1 MYTVAFFD
9 IGNTL
14 GVVTPSPLH
23 LKPFPLT
30 ESLLQSFGTG
40 LGLRLGIITN
50 AGEFNTA
57 QISNMLDAA
66 DLLRFFELALVV
78 TSAEIGAEKPKAKIY
93 NCAAARAGVSIG
105 QCLYIGDA
113 PTEVDGAQSA
123 GMGGL
128 LSCLQQTNS
137 LGTSPRASR
146 MNR

>member
-14 GVVTPSPLH
+14 GVVTQSPLH
-23 LKPFPLT
+23 LKPFPST
-30 ESLLQSFGTG
+30 ESLLQSFGAA
-40 LGLRLGIITN
+40 LRLRLGIITN
-50 AGEFNTA
+50 SGEFNTA
-57 QISNMLDAA
+57 EISSMLEAA
-66 DLLRFFELALVV
+66 GLLRFFEPALVL

-93 NCAAARAGVSIG
+93 KCAAARAGVSIG

-128 LSCLQQTNS
+128 LKPVPT
-137 LGTSPRASR
+137 
-146 MNR
+146 